1 MRPIDEIVDKI
12 KEIKGFKNDIQ
23 LARHLKA
30 HPSTIGNWR
39 LRKTIPYD
47 VVVRFCLENDI
58 DPIWLLDG
66 KASRKYP
73 EIDNPEVYSI
83 VDIPKIGEQLKKV
96 QELLKKVRELTQERN
111 QAVEE
116 ANKLFNAGVVE
127 DKLNRSQGMEKLAYS
142 AVPVY
147 ETVLEGES
155 GATVE
160 RQTSLGFVAM
170 TNGIWR
176 NLKTEPS
183 ALMIFRIGGDF
194 MEPTLREGDF
204 ALVDRKSR
212 DPRDGGIYVLKFA
225 GGTTCRRI
233 QVMKNRTLLAKSD
246 NSLYE
251 PLSID
256 LTKDKD
262 VVFVG
267 RVIWAGKSMG

>member
-1 MRPIDEIVDKI
+1 
-12 KEIKGFKNDIQ
+12 
-23 LARHLKA
+23 
-30 HPSTIGNWR
+30 
-39 LRKTIPYD
+39 
-47 VVVRFCLENDI
+47 
-58 DPIWLLDG
+58 
-66 KASRKYP
+66 
-73 EIDNPEVYSI
+73 
-83 VDIPKIGEQLKKV
+83 
-96 QELLKKVRELTQERN
+96 
-111 QAVEE
+111 
-116 ANKLFNAGVVE
+116 
-127 DKLNRSQGMEKLAYS
+127 
-142 AVPVY
+142 
-147 ETVLEGES
+147 
-155 GATVE
+155 
-160 RQTSLGFVAM
+160 
-170 TNGIWR
+170 
-176 NLKTEPS
+176 
-183 ALMIFRIGGDF
+183 MIFRIGGDF